1 MTLLQNPYFSAQNLG
16 LCRRFVVTKAKKRE
30 KKSSEINKKKPLTS
44 LRNTL
49 ADLVG
54 NHPKLVSVGFGL
66 A

>member
-1 MTLLQNPYFSAQNLG
+1 MYFELNRHPAQVPSTKIEYLG
-16 LCRRFVVTKAKKRE
+16 GLISDLEHCA
-30 KKSSEINKKKPLTS
+30 
-44 LRNTL
+44 L